1 VQALDYHF
9 DALGNLEYRQD
20 TIADLFE
27 SFTYDNLNR
36 LDTTSLT
43 VGTTSASF
51 NVDYDHL
58 GNVSFKTGVGS
69 YQYGNGRPHA
79 VSAIT
84 GGALAGSYNY
94 DANGNMTSGGGRSQ
108 VNYNTMDKPT
118 LIVTADKTIGY
129 QYGMGGSRFKRTDT
143 DGGTT
148 QTTLYVGNVEFISTG
163 GVSSEIQRQI
173 EGVALETYYPATNVR
188 KLQYLHYD
196 HLGSIDVITDDSGT
210 VVQKFSYDAW
220 GQRRDAGTFMTGSFS
235 TVDRAISFQMG
246 NFKRGF
252 TGHEH
257 IDDAGLIHMNG
268 RVYDARLARFMSAD
282 PLVTAGDNLQA
293 YNRYSYVWNNPL
305 NATDPSGYEPVSGII
320 IAMAAVI
327 GAEASYAIYIAS
339 QIYSVYSIVQGVYG
353 AIQAF
358 KYDQGLGGVLALA
371 QAAYSGY
378 NLYNAGG
385 WGKSSWEARTGNSG
399 VVESGKNGIRTQ
411 PNQGS
416 GRTIN
421 KAEYDAAVKNGSGKF
436 DTTQT
441 KEIDDAV
448 KAVRSKT
455 KAAVRG
461 LEKNKNLK
469 RVVDKFGGLKEKN
482 VILTKSKSILDLAN
496 NSTIDT
502 FVNVAD
508 GFCGA
513 SAIAC
518 VVSNEFGV
526 TSLGSNIFLE
536 PSFFDPRT
544 LAASY
549 TTQAGVLVHEYA
561 HLAGASHTLSDVL
574 IRTSTKLG
582 PHGHAKAV
590 YNAESYANF
599 LVFK

>member
-1 VQALDYHF
+1 
-9 DALGNLEYRQD
+9 
-20 TIADLFE
+20 
-27 SFTYDNLNR
+27 
-36 LDTTSLT
+36 
-43 VGTTSASF
+43 
-51 NVDYDHL
+51 
-58 GNVSFKTGVGS
+58 
-69 YQYGNGRPHA
+69 
-79 VSAIT
+79 
-84 GGALAGSYNY
+84 
-94 DANGNMTSGGGRSQ
+94 

-173 EGVALETYYPATNVR
+173 EGVALETYYPATTIR
-188 KLQYLHYD
+188 KLQYLHHD
-196 HLGSIDVITDDSGT
+196 HLGSIDLITNDLGT

-282 PLVTAGDNLQA
+282 PLVSAGDNLQA

-305 NATDPSGYEPVSGII
+305 NATDPSGYEPVSGTL
-320 IAMAAVI
+320 IAIAAVI

-385 WGKSSWEARTGNSG
+385 WGKASWEANVST
-399 VVESGKNGIRTQ
+399 SGKIGRAAIEADKIMADNANAALNGATNRGGSLPTEYSVTNINSKQSVHIEDDVFTMSKSQIVDHRANIVADKASFTSVSYDNAMAKLDSALRTASDGGFSAYDLQFAALKINMDSASSQGAIAAGAGFAVLGVAPLVEGGAAALSVYRTFTPAQKAEVWKMTNRGAKKFIKEFSKVAEETDILSGGLQMPKYGTQ
-411 PNQGS
+411 PLPRPPYQ
-416 GRTIN
+416 
-421 KAEYDAAVKNGSGKF
+421 Y
-436 DTTQT
+436 
-441 KEIDDAV
+441 
-448 KAVRSKT
+448 
-455 KAAVRG
+455 
-461 LEKNKNLK
+461 
-469 RVVDKFGGLKEKN
+469 
-482 VILTKSKSILDLAN
+482 
-496 NSTIDT
+496 
-502 FVNVAD
+502 
-508 GFCGA
+508 
-513 SAIAC
+513 
-518 VVSNEFGV
+518 VS
-526 TSLGSNIFLE
+526 
-536 PSFFDPRT
+536 PKP
-544 LAASY
+544 
-549 TTQAGVLVHEYA
+549 
-561 HLAGASHTLSDVL
+561 
-574 IRTSTKLG
+574 
-582 PHGHAKAV
+582 
-590 YNAESYANF
+590 
-599 LVFK
+599 